1 MEHVRENWQ
10 SQETPAEPNTFS
22 EKQQNTFLYFLRA
35 VSIISIGDR
44 PKTKTAE
51 EAKEHTFLCNLLQH
65 STFLLPSTESVQVT
79 VMGQP
84 MVMVFTGIKRWESSH
99 VGKPLATQERTAS
112 HVVGEF
118 LVWFPNIHLFP
129 FSTPI
134 SFPPIISSTSI
145 KIFGLSFET
154 WLLTQAR
161 RAGPDSS

>member
-1 MEHVRENWQ
+1 M
-10 SQETPAEPNTFS
+10 
-22 EKQQNTFLYFLRA
+22 
-35 VSIISIGDR
+35 
-44 PKTKTAE
+44 
-51 EAKEHTFLCNLLQH
+51 
-65 STFLLPSTESVQVT
+65 T

-112 HVVGEF
+112 HVVGEWTV
-118 LVWFPNIHLFP
+118 LGLIPNIHLFP

-145 KIFGLSFET
+145 KILELSFET

-161 RAGPDSS
+161 RAGP